1 MNSEFHFFGTSHS
14 HLQPPS
20 MVMMTFKFASLIWGN
35 TIRLER
41 RTVNTRLTLDTVI
54 LSLILDIPLASR
66 DLLCYL

>member
-1 MNSEFHFFGTSHS
+1 
-14 HLQPPS
+14 

-41 RTVNTRLTLDTVI
+41 RTVSTRLTLDTVI
-54 LSLILDIPLASR
+54 LSLILNIPLASR